1 MSKDAH
7 AVGDCQCRAW
17 VRRVLVAC
25 VIAVVVLVL
34 ALLYGQLST
43 ELSGQNLRRAFVVI
57 LASITPAY
65 ILSVTIGYASKRSG
79 WATFLAATVLV
90 AVLFL
95 VFLCVF
101 MILSGQTL
109 ATFYGEEHSGVLST
123 YEAIFV
129 WMICAVGI
137 SAQLL
142 LVASD
147 RFYHQAS
154 LITGGSL
161 VMIGIFMPKFL
172 ESYELLRASC
182 HAFTCDADLLILITQ
197 YEVAFAFVA
206 SMAALSVVGI
216 FMPIWRSWLF
226 GLFDGTTPCL
236 ICGRNARKN
245 IGESV
250 TAGLHEDSAGGLGDA
265 TSASDF
271 EERTARVESVPLA
284 VGAMRGDGLSR
295 QWMGAAVSGVVAGV
309 CFSVVNRLFSRR

>member
-7 AVGDCQCRAW
+7 TVGDCQCRAW
-17 VRRVLVAC
+17 VRRALVAC

-34 ALLYGQLST
+34 VLLYAQLST
-43 ELSGQNLRRAFVVI
+43 ELSGQKLRRVFVVI

-65 ILSVTIGYASKRSG
+65 ILSVTIGCASKRSG
-79 WATFLAATVLV
+79 WANFLAETVLL

-95 VFLCVF
+95 VFLFVF
-101 MILSGQTL
+101 TILSGQTQ
-109 ATFYGEEHSGVLST
+109 ATFYGDEHSGVLSA
-123 YEAIFV
+123 YETFFV
-129 WMICAVGI
+129 WTICAVGI

-182 HAFTCDADLLILITQ
+182 HAFTCDADLLLLITQ

-206 SMAALSVVGI
+206 SMAALSVAGI
-216 FMPIWRSWLF
+216 FMPTWRPWLF

-236 ICGRNARKN
+236 ICGRNARRN
-245 IGESV
+245 IGQSV
-250 TAGLHEDSAGGLGDA
+250 TVGLYEDSAGGLGDA
-265 TSASDF
+265 TSALGS
-271 EERTARVESVPLA
+271 EERTARAESMQRA
-284 VGAMRGDGLSR
+284 VGAMRGDALSR

-309 CFSVVNRLFSRR
+309 CFSVVSRLFSRR

>member
-1 MSKDAH
+1 MSKEAH
-7 AVGDCQCRAW
+7 AVGDCQCRTR
-17 VRRVLVAC
+17 VRRALVAC

-34 ALLYGQLST
+34 VLLYGQLST
-43 ELSGQNLRRAFVVI
+43 ELSGQNLRRMFVVI

-65 ILSVTIGYASKRSG
+65 IVSVTIGCASKRSG

-95 VFLCVF
+95 VFLFVF
-101 MILSGQTL
+101 MLLSGQTL
-109 ATFYGEEHSGVLST
+109 ATFYGEEHSGVLSE
-123 YEAIFV
+123 YETFFV
-129 WMICAVGI
+129 WTICAVGI

-161 VMIGIFMPKFL
+161 VMIGIFMPKLL

-206 SMAALSVVGI
+206 SMAALSVAGI
-216 FMPIWRSWLF
+216 FMPTWRPWLF

-236 ICGRNARKN
+236 ICGRNARRN
-245 IGESV
+245 IGQPV
-250 TAGLHEDSAGGLGDA
+250 TAGLYEDSAGGLGDA
-265 TSASDF
+265 TSASDL
-271 EERTARVESVPLA
+271 EESMARAESVPPA
-284 VGAMRGDGLSR
+284 VGATRGDGLSR
-295 QWMGAAVSGVVAGV
+295 QWMGAAVSGVMAGV
-309 CFSVVNRLFSRR
+309 CFSVANRVFSRR

>member
-1 MSKDAH
+1 M
-7 AVGDCQCRAW
+7 
-17 VRRVLVAC
+17 AC

-34 ALLYGQLST
+34 VLLYAQLST
-43 ELSGQNLRRAFVVI
+43 ELSGQKLRRVFVVI

-65 ILSVTIGYASKRSG
+65 ILSVTIGCASKRSG
-79 WATFLAATVLV
+79 WANFLAETVLL

-95 VFLCVF
+95 VFLFVF
-101 MILSGQTL
+101 TILSGQTQ
-109 ATFYGEEHSGVLST
+109 ATFYGDEHSGVLSA
-123 YEAIFV
+123 YETFFV
-129 WMICAVGI
+129 WTICAVGI

-182 HAFTCDADLLILITQ
+182 HAFTCDADLLLLITQ

-216 FMPIWRSWLF
+216 FMPTWRPWLF

-236 ICGRNARKN
+236 ICGRNARRN
-245 IGESV
+245 IGQSV
-250 TAGLHEDSAGGLGDA
+250 TVGLYEDSAGGLGDA

-271 EERTARVESVPLA
+271 EERTARAESMQRA
-284 VGAMRGDGLSR
+284 VGAMRGDALSR

>member
-1 MSKDAH
+1 M
-7 AVGDCQCRAW
+7 
-17 VRRVLVAC
+17 AC

-34 ALLYGQLST
+34 VLLYAQLST
-43 ELSGQNLRRAFVVI
+43 ELSGQKLRRVFVVI

-65 ILSVTIGYASKRSG
+65 ILSVTIGCASKRSG
-79 WATFLAATVLV
+79 WANFLAETVLL

-95 VFLCVF
+95 VFLFVF
-101 MILSGQTL
+101 TILSGQTQ
-109 ATFYGEEHSGVLST
+109 ATFYGDEHSGVLSA
-123 YEAIFV
+123 YETFFV
-129 WMICAVGI
+129 WTICAVGI

-182 HAFTCDADLLILITQ
+182 HAFTCDADLLLLITQ

-206 SMAALSVVGI
+206 SMAALSVAGI
-216 FMPIWRSWLF
+216 FMPTWRPWLF

-236 ICGRNARKN
+236 ICGRNARRN
-245 IGESV
+245 IGQSV
-250 TAGLHEDSAGGLGDA
+250 TVGLYEDSAGGLGDA
-265 TSASDF
+265 TSALDF
-271 EERTARVESVPLA
+271 EERTARAESMQRA
-284 VGAMRGDGLSR
+284 VGAMRGDALSR

>member
-1 MSKDAH
+1 M
-7 AVGDCQCRAW
+7 
-17 VRRVLVAC
+17 VAC

-34 ALLYGQLST
+34 VLLYGQLST
-43 ELSGQNLRRAFVVI
+43 ELSGQNLRRWFVVI

-65 ILSVTIGYASKRSG
+65 ILSVTIGCASKRSG
-79 WATFLAATVLV
+79 WANFLAETALL

-95 VFLCVF
+95 VFLFVF
-101 MILSGQTL
+101 TILSGQTL

-123 YEAIFV
+123 YEAFFV

-182 HAFTCDADLLILITQ
+182 HAFTCDADLLLLITQ

-206 SMAALSVVGI
+206 SMAALSVAGI
-216 FMPIWRSWLF
+216 FMPTWRPWLF

-236 ICGRNARKN
+236 FCGRNARKN
-245 IGESV
+245 IV
-250 TAGLHEDSAGGLGDA
+250 QHVNAGLCKDSEGGLGDV
-265 TSASDF
+265 TSASDL
-271 EERTARVESVPLA
+271 EERAASAESRPLA
-284 VGAMRGDGLSR
+284 VGAMHRDALSR
-295 QWMGAAVSGVVAGV
+295 QLMGAAMSGVVAGV
-309 CFSVVNRLFSRR
+309 CFSVAIRLFSRR

>member
-1 MSKDAH
+1 M
-7 AVGDCQCRAW
+7 
-17 VRRVLVAC
+17 AC

-34 ALLYGQLST
+34 VLLYAQLST
-43 ELSGQNLRRAFVVI
+43 ELSGQKLRRVFVVI

-65 ILSVTIGYASKRSG
+65 ILSVTIGCASKRSG
-79 WATFLAATVLV
+79 WASFLAETVLL

-95 VFLCVF
+95 VFLFVF
-101 MILSGQTL
+101 TILSGQTQ
-109 ATFYGEEHSGVLST
+109 ATFYGDEHSGVLSA
-123 YEAIFV
+123 YETFFV
-129 WMICAVGI
+129 WTICAVGI

-182 HAFTCDADLLILITQ
+182 HAFTCDADLLLLITQ

-206 SMAALSVVGI
+206 SMAALSVAGI
-216 FMPIWRSWLF
+216 FMPTWRPWLF

-236 ICGRNARKN
+236 ICGRNARRN
-245 IGESV
+245 IGQSV
-250 TAGLHEDSAGGLGDA
+250 TVGLYEDSAGGLGDA
-265 TSASDF
+265 TNASDF
-271 EERTARVESVPLA
+271 EERTARAESMQRA
-284 VGAMRGDGLSR
+284 VGAMRGDALSR

>member
-1 MSKDAH
+1 M
-7 AVGDCQCRAW
+7 
-17 VRRVLVAC
+17 AC

-34 ALLYGQLST
+34 VLLYAQLST
-43 ELSGQNLRRAFVVI
+43 ELSGQKLRRVFVVI

-65 ILSVTIGYASKRSG
+65 ILSVTIGCASKRSG
-79 WATFLAATVLV
+79 WANFLAETVLL

-95 VFLCVF
+95 VFLFVF
-101 MILSGQTL
+101 TILSGQTQ
-109 ATFYGEEHSGVLST
+109 ATFYGDEHSGVLSA
-123 YEAIFV
+123 YETFFV
-129 WMICAVGI
+129 WTICAVGI

-182 HAFTCDADLLILITQ
+182 HAFTCDVDLLLLITQ

-206 SMAALSVVGI
+206 SMAALSVAGI
-216 FMPIWRSWLF
+216 FMPTWRPWLF

-236 ICGRNARKN
+236 ICGRNARRN
-245 IGESV
+245 IGQSV
-250 TAGLHEDSAGGLGDA
+250 TVGLYEDSAGGLGDA
-265 TSASDF
+265 TSALDF
-271 EERTARVESVPLA
+271 EERTARAESMQRA
-284 VGAMRGDGLSR
+284 VGAMRGDALSR

>member
-1 MSKDAH
+1 M
-7 AVGDCQCRAW
+7 
-17 VRRVLVAC
+17 AC

-34 ALLYGQLST
+34 VLLYAQLST
-43 ELSGQNLRRAFVVI
+43 ELSGQKLRRVFVVI

-65 ILSVTIGYASKRSG
+65 ILSVTIGCASKRSG
-79 WATFLAATVLV
+79 WANFLAETVLL

-95 VFLCVF
+95 VFLFVF
-101 MILSGQTL
+101 TILSGQTQ
-109 ATFYGEEHSGVLST
+109 ATFYGDEHSGVLSA
-123 YEAIFV
+123 YETFFV
-129 WMICAVGI
+129 WTICAVGI

-182 HAFTCDADLLILITQ
+182 HAFTCDADLLLLITQ

-206 SMAALSVVGI
+206 SMAALSVAGI
-216 FMPIWRSWLF
+216 FMPTWRPWLF
-226 GLFDGTTPCL
+226 GLFDGTMPCL
-236 ICGRNARKN
+236 ICGRNARRN
-245 IGESV
+245 IGQSV
-250 TAGLHEDSAGGLGDA
+250 TVGLYEDSAGGLGDA
-265 TSASDF
+265 TSALDF
-271 EERTARVESVPLA
+271 EERTARAESMQRA
-284 VGAMRGDGLSR
+284 VGAMRGDALSR

-309 CFSVVNRLFSRR
+309 CFSVVSRLFSRR